1 MRVLLLH
8 PDDDFHGSWR
18 RQHWDSVIDLGRAP
32 KSFYD
37 EQSATLGCP
46 VFSIF
51 DLAVEVEDLRIW
63 RHLLAP
69 GMGRVVDRFGIDWW
83 DVISL
88 TLQPELQDVWLAL
101 RLAEKLQECRTLTAS
116 QSSVMAEALRVQL
129 GIPLQVLHGGMR
141 KRLLRSVLR
150 RGRAV
155 ANLTFEQLR
164 QVVYDKYDPH
174 YRWRRKLAPS
184 QLSRSKSEPVVLLPT
199 AYSNVTKTASH
210 YARILPKQKFLLIL
224 ARESAAVS
232 PLPENVEA
240 LPLAGF
246 APESCDRDELRKLEG
261 GWKQLEQALQ
271 ELPAFRLPAHL
282 EILKKGP
289 RWLRWGLA
297 VRDAWR
303 RVFEARTVV
312 GCLSADDS
320 NPYTRIPL
328 LLAGQRGIPAV
339 ACHHGALDCRM
350 AFKNP
355 RFSTYL
361 AKGEMERDFLERI
374 CGVEAG
380 RIRIGAATPVET
392 RLAASPA
399 AEKTGQARECA
410 PWITFFTE
418 PHETDFWRV
427 EAVYREVLPRLCSAA
442 RRSGKTVVLKL
453 HPFESA
459 RQRRSLVKR
468 ILSEDDRKLVSIT
481 DAPLSGEILRQTW
494 CAITIESTVAFE
506 CASAGIPVF
515 LCGWL
520 RHAYAGYAPQFV
532 RFGVGRMLEVPDD
545 LLRIPDMVRT
555 SLPDAAAARR
565 LVQPISPEALA
576 GVLRQPPAGGLQ
588 SMSGRSTFARSVL
601 AGGQPRVQ
609 PHKSS

>member
-8 PDDDFHGSWR
+8 PDDDFHGSWT

-32 KSFYD
+32 KSFY
-37 EQSATLGCP
+37 EEWRAALGCP

-51 DLAVEVEDLRIW
+51 DLAVEVEDLQIW
-63 RHLLAP
+63 HHLLAP

-88 TLQPELQDVWLAL
+88 LLQPELQDVRLAL
-101 RLAEKLQECRTLTAS
+101 RLAEKLQGCRTLTVS

-129 GIPLQVLHGGMR
+129 GIPLQVLHGGLR
-141 KRLLRSVLR
+141 KRLVRSVLR

-174 YRWRRKLAPS
+174 YRWRKKLAPARS
-184 QLSRSKSEPVVLLPT
+184 SKSKSEPVVLLPT
-199 AYSNVTKTASH
+199 AYSNVTKTAFS
-210 YARILPKQKFLLIL
+210 YARILPERKFLLIL

-232 PLPENVEA
+232 PVPANVETVG
-240 LPLAGF
+240 LAGF
-246 APESCDRDELRKLEG
+246 ATKSCDRDELQSLEG
-261 GWKQLEQALQ
+261 GWKQLEQSLQ
-271 ELPAFRLPAHL
+271 EHPAFRLPVHL

-297 VRDAWR
+297 VRDAWM
-303 RVFEARTVV
+303 RVFETRAVV
-312 GCLSADDS
+312 SCLSADDS

-355 RFSTYL
+355 RFSNYL
-361 AKGEMERDFLERI
+361 AKGEMERDYLERI
-374 CGVEAG
+374 CGVEAS
-380 RIRIGAATPVET
+380 RIRIGAAAPRT
-392 RLAASPA
+392 RENPSVWS
-399 AEKTGQARECA
+399 ERA
-410 PWITFFTE
+410 PGITFFTE
-418 PHETDFWRV
+418 PYETDFWRV
-427 EAVYREVLPRLCSAA
+427 EAIYREVLPRLCSAA

-468 ILSEDDRKLVSIT
+468 ILSEDDRKLVSVT

-494 CAITIESTVAFE
+494 CAVTVESTVAFE
-506 CASAGIPVF
+506 CASAGVPVF

-520 RHAYAGYAPQFV
+520 RHAYAGYAPQYV

-545 LLRIPDMVRT
+545 LLRIPDLLRASMPVADT
-555 SLPDAAAARR
+555 ARR
-565 LVQPISPEALA
+565 LVQPISPEALSE
-576 GVLRQPPAGGLQ
+576 VLCQSPASGLQ
-588 SMSGRSTFARSVL
+588 SISGRSML
-601 AGGQPRVQ
+601 AGGQP
-609 PHKSS
+609 KA

>member
-1 MRVLLLH
+1 MQAFLLH
-8 PDDDFHGSWR
+8 PDDDFHGSWT

-37 EQSATLGCP
+37 ERSAALGCP

-51 DLAVEVEDLRIW
+51 DLAVEVEDLQIW
-63 RHLLAP
+63 HHLFAP

-88 TLQPELQDVWLAL
+88 MLQPDLQEVRLAL
-101 RLAEKLQECRTLTAS
+101 RLAEKLQGCRTLTVS
-116 QSSVMAEALRVQL
+116 RPSMTAELLRVQW
-129 GIPLQVLHGGMR
+129 GIPLQVLHGGLR
-141 KRLLRSVLR
+141 KRLVRSVLR

-174 YRWRRKLAPS
+174 YRWRKKLAPAQS
-184 QLSRSKSEPVVLLPT
+184 SKSESAPVVLLPT
-199 AYSNVTKTASH
+199 AYSNVTKTAFR
-210 YARILPKQKFLLIL
+210 YARILPEQKFLLVL

-232 PLPENVEA
+232 PVPANVQTVG
-240 LPLAGF
+240 LAGF
-246 APESCDRDELRKLEG
+246 ATKSCDRDELQSLER
-261 GWKQLEQALQ
+261 GWKQLEQAL
-271 ELPAFRLPAHL
+271 EEHPAFRLPVHL
-282 EILKKGP
+282 EILEKG
-289 RWLRWGLA
+289 RRRLRWGLA
-297 VRDAWR
+297 VRDAWM
-303 RVFEARTVV
+303 RVFETRAVV

-339 ACHHGALDCRM
+339 ACHHGALDCGM

-355 RFSTYL
+355 RFSNYL
-361 AKGEMERDFLERI
+361 AKGEMERDYLERV
-374 CGVEAG
+374 CGVEAS
-380 RIRIGAATPVET
+380 RIRIGAAVPVET

-399 AEKTGQARECA
+399 AEETGQARDHA

-418 PHETDFWRV
+418 PYETDFWRV
-427 EAVYREVLPRLCSAA
+427 EAMYREVLPRLCAAA

-481 DAPLSGEILRQTW
+481 DAPLSGKILRQTW
-494 CAITIESTVAFE
+494 CAVTVESTVAFD
-506 CASAGIPVF
+506 CASLGIPVF

-520 RHAYAGYAPQFV
+520 RHAYAGYAPQYV

-545 LLRIPDMVRT
+545 LLRIADLLRAGM
-555 SLPDAAAARR
+555 PDADRARR
-565 LVQPISPEALA
+565 LVQPISPEALSE
-576 GVLRQPPAGGLQ
+576 VLCQPAASGLQ
-588 SMSGRSTFARSVL
+588 SISERSISGRSVL
-601 AGGQPRVQ
+601 AGGQPRV
-609 PHKSS
+609 